1 MRGRLIPLADPRR
14 QYAELKDEIDE
25 VIGAVVDRGVFTPD
39 EQVGALESEFAG
51 WLGSP
56 HAVGVASGSSALT
69 LALGAVG
76 VRPGDEVVITANLD
90 ISVVGPITQVGAR
103 PRFVDIEAG
112 TQTMDPEALAHSLCR
127 RAGAVVLVHCHG
139 HVAAL
144 REVLE
149 AATIRGIPVVEDA
162 TLAPGAW
169 YADRRVG
176 SFGTIGC
183 FSFAPTKPLG
193 ALGNAGMV
201 VTSSEQIARR
211 VRTLANYGF
220 REDSIAAIRSGRPGA
235 TFRYTGP
242 GINATMDELQAAVV
256 RVKLRKIDE
265 WAERRR
271 SHAATYR
278 QALRDSEDRVVLPV
292 EHEGARSAPRFF
304 VPRIPRRD
312 QVAEVLFAEGIRTA
326 MNYVPSMHVQPPY
339 GRPSRIGTLP
349 VTEQVSDE
357 LLCLPLAPELDV
369 DEVAYAASR
378 LVHALG
384 AG

>member
-1 MRGRLIPLADPRR
+1 MRGPLIPLADPRR

-25 VIGAVVDRGVFTPD
+25 VIGAVVDRGIFTPD

-56 HAVGVASGSSALT
+56 YAVGVASGSSALT
-69 LALGAVG
+69 LALRSVG
-76 VRPGDEVVITANLD
+76 MGPGDEVVITANLD
-90 ISVVGPITQVGAR
+90 ISVVGPITQVGAQ

-112 TQTMDPEALAHSLCR
+112 SQTMDPEALARSLCR
-127 RAGAVVLVHCHG
+127 RTGAVVLVHCHG

-144 REVLE
+144 REILE
-149 AATIRGIPVVEDA
+149 EATTRGIPVIEDA

-176 SFGTIGC
+176 SFGTVVC

-193 ALGNAGMV
+193 AFGNAGMV
-201 VTSSEQIARR
+201 VTSSEEVSRR

-235 TFRYTGP
+235 TFRYAEP
-242 GINATMDELQAAVV
+242 GINATMDELAAAVV
-256 RVKLRKIDE
+256 RIKLGKIDE
-265 WAERRR
+265 WAGRRR

-278 QALRDSEDRVVLPV
+278 RALQDSGDRAVLPA
-292 EHEGARSAPRFF
+292 EREGGRSAPRFF
-304 VPRIPRRD
+304 VVRIPRRD
-312 QVAEVLFAEGIRTA
+312 QVAEVLFADGVRTA
-326 MNYVPSMHVQPPY
+326 LNYVPPMHVQPPY
-339 GRPSRIGTLP
+339 GHPGRIGTLP
-349 VTEQVSDE
+349 VTERISDE
-357 LLCLPLAPELDV
+357 LLCLPVAPELGV
-369 DEVAYAASR
+369 DEIEYSASR
-378 LVHALG
+378 LVHALE

>member
-1 MRGRLIPLADPRR
+1 MPGPLIPLADPRR
-14 QYAELKDEIDE
+14 QYEELKAEIDE
-25 VIGAVVDRGVFTPD
+25 VIEAVVGRGVFTPD
-39 EQVGALESEFAG
+39 EQVGALESEFAD

-56 HAVGVASGSSALT
+56 HAVGVASGSSALA
-69 LALGAVG
+69 LALRSVG
-76 VRPGDEVVITANLD
+76 VGPGDEVVITANLD

-103 PRFVDIEAG
+103 PRFVDIDAG

-127 RAGAVVLVHCHG
+127 RTGAVVLVHCHG

-144 REVLE
+144 RKILDE
-149 AATIRGIPVVEDA
+149 ASSRGIPIIEDA

-176 SFGTIGC
+176 SFGTVGC

-193 ALGNAGMV
+193 AFGNAGMV
-201 VTSSEQIARR
+201 VTSSEEIARR

-235 TFRYTGP
+235 TFRYTEP

-256 RVKLRKIDE
+256 RIKLRRIDE

-271 SHAATYR
+271 SNAAIYR
-278 QALRDSEDRVVLPV
+278 RVLEDSGDRVLLPA
-292 EHEGARSAPRFF
+292 EREGGRSVPRFF
-304 VPRIPRRD
+304 VARIPRRD
-312 QVAEVLFAEGIRTA
+312 QVAKVLYRDGIRTA
-326 MNYVPSMHVQPPY
+326 LNYVPPMHVQPPY
-339 GRPSRIGTLP
+339 GDPAQVGTLP
-349 VTEQVSDE
+349 VTERVSDE
-357 LLCLPLAPELDV
+357 LLCLPLAPELGV
-369 DEVAYAASR
+369 GEIEYSASR
-378 LVHALG
+378 LAHALR

>member
-1 MRGRLIPLADPRR
+1 MPGPLIPLADPGR
-14 QYAELKDEIDE
+14 QYAELKGEIDE
-25 VIGAVVDRGVFTPD
+25 AIAAVVDRGVFTPD
-39 EQVGALESEFAG
+39 EQVGALESEFTG

-56 HAVGVASGSSALT
+56 YAVGVASGSSALV
-69 LALGAVG
+69 LALRSVG
-76 VRPGDEVVITANLD
+76 VGPGDEVVITANLD

-112 TQTMDPEALAHSLCR
+112 TQTMDPEALAQSLCPR
-127 RAGAVVLVHCHG
+127 TGAVVLVHCHG

-144 REVLE
+144 REILE
-149 AATIRGIPVVEDA
+149 EASSRGIPVIEDA

-176 SFGTIGC
+176 SFGTVGC

-201 VTSSEQIARR
+201 VTPSEEIARR

-235 TFRYTGP
+235 TFRYAEP

-256 RVKLRKIDE
+256 RIKLRKIDE

-278 QALRDSEDRVVLPV
+278 RVLRDSEDQVVLPA
-292 EHEGARSAPRFF
+292 EREGGRSAPRFF
-304 VPRIPRRD
+304 VVRIPGRD
-312 QVAEVLFAEGIRTA
+312 RVAEMLHADGVRTA
-326 MNYVPSMHVQPPY
+326 MNYVPPMHVQAPY
-339 GRPSRIGTLP
+339 GGPGRIGTLP
-349 VTEQVSDE
+349 VTERISDE
-357 LLCLPLAPELDV
+357 LLCLPLAPELSV
-369 DEVAYAASR
+369 DEIEYAASC

-384 AG
+384 VG